1 MDEWILFWKYLCGV
15 GILIYMVTLV
25 IIIPLGAR
33 DIFRL
38 LNSLHNRHRAEKSP
52 EPDKEEK

>member
-1 MDEWILFWKYLCGV
+1 MSEWILFWKYLCGI
-15 GILIYMVTLV
+15 GILVYLVTLV

-38 LNSLHNRHRAEKSP
+38 FHALRRREDAKVP
-52 EPDKEEK
+52 VEPDQEA